1 MKTFDGPA
9 FNLALRAWLYRDET
23 GRNAERVAA
32 FVIEKATGGHFA
44 YFKLVID
51 LVDGKLRRT
60 AEEELTLESDCVLVV
75 EGRLETERAPRAS
88 RAA

>member
-1 MKTFDGPA
+1 MRTLNGAA
-9 FNLALRAWLYRDET
+9 FARALRARVYGDES

-51 LVDGKLRRT
+51 LVDGKVRQT
-60 AEEELTLESDCVLVV
+60 AEEEITFETDCTVVLADN
-75 EGRLETERAPRAS
+75 GRELDFMK
-88 RAA
+88 AA